1 MPSLE
6 SLIFSFEQNQL
17 ATLLQD
23 IGFCMIFLL
32 ILQEHRR
39 DVHLAGIDGGTLLHL
54 TSRNGLPIPVQNRY
68 VYTYVY
74 KEFHNEHISTI
85 CFFFWQQSCSLT
97 HNVLPSIT
105 VLLLLILVLLA
116 VSCVSPFTFSFFP
129 QIPGSYMGF
138 LLLKGQVFRGELC
151 GEVWQRCC
159 AGCCAG
165 CCPECGYVRLLCRLS
180 RVRSSCGVAR
190 SQAAVQSVVA
200 RSGKGAV
207 QRAVPAAVA
216 AVRRCLCGEVW
227 QGCCAGCCAGCCP
240 KCSGEGAA
248 QAVRLPKS
256 GKGAVQGA
264 AQAAVHSARPLHC
277 KGFCWARNS
286 IVHCEFLEGS
296 TFKRDRDEISSG
308 RKSIC
313 SWFWPD
319 VYLFWKQYFGGSVD
333 SCHNIEIKSD
343 SCCWRHPS
351 QIVSFSSIS

>member
-1 MPSLE
+1 MKVSLIDFSTNFWRLWRSRSWHLPSLE

-39 DVHLAGIDGGTLLHL
+39 DVRLAGIDGGTLLHL

-248 QAVRLPKS
+248 QAVRCRSLAKVLCRVLRRLLS
-256 GKGAVQGA
+256 TVRG
-264 AQAAVHSARPLHC
+264 RC
-277 KGFCWARNS
+277 
-286 IVHCEFLEGS
+286 IVKDFVGHETRLC
-296 TFKRDRDEISSG
+296 T
-308 RKSIC
+308 
-313 SWFWPD
+313 
-319 VYLFWKQYFGGSVD
+319 
-333 SCHNIEIKSD
+333 
-343 SCCWRHPS
+343 
-351 QIVSFSSIS
+351 VSFLKVQRLSAIGMKSVPAGNRFVHGLA